1 MSRYRFAL
9 RPRWILSHLFVLA
22 LVAAMITAG
31 FWQLARMG
39 ERQDRN
45 DTVEARSADPVV
57 GAGDLAGPGA
67 FAEAEEL
74 EYRRVSASGRYLVD
88 DEVLVRSRSRDG
100 APGSWILT
108 PLLLADGTAVA
119 VNRGWIP
126 NSGQLEAVPA
136 SVAAPEGQ
144 VTVTGLVRRTE
155 TRAGIGPTDP
165 DTGRL
170 ESLARADVGR
180 LDQQVPADLRPFFVQ
195 LTDQTP
201 AVTPADPSPLP
212 PPELDDGPHLSYAVQ
227 WFIFSTVALV
237 GYPLILR
244 RRAGELE
251 RGELER
257 GEPEHDDPEHD
268 DPEHE
273 GPERDD
279 PGGRDPL
286 DRPDPL
292 DTPGPDDPRLGAEQ
306 GRARAPD
313 HRTGTP

>member
-9 RPRWILSHLFVLA
+9 RPRWILSHLFVVA

-39 ERQDRN
+39 ERQDLN
-45 DTVEARSADPVV
+45 DTVEARSAAPVTD
-57 GAGDLAGPGA
+57 AGGLASPGA
-67 FAEAEEL
+67 FADADEL

-88 DEVLVRSRSRDG
+88 DEVLVRSRSQDG
-100 APGSWILT
+100 APGSWVLT

-126 NSGQLEAVPA
+126 NSGQLEAVPD
-136 SVAAPEGQ
+136 SVAAPDGE
-144 VTVTGLVRRTE
+144 VTVTGFVRGTE

-180 LDQQVPADLRPFFVQ
+180 LDQQVSSDLRPFFVQ

-201 AVTPADPSPLP
+201 AVTPADPSPVP

-227 WFIFSTVALV
+227 FFIFSTVALV

-251 RGELER
+251 RGEPER
-257 GEPEHDDPEHD
+257 GEL
-268 DPEHE
+268 
-273 GPERDD
+273 ERDD
-279 PGGRDPL
+279 PDERHSL

-292 DTPGPDDPRLGAEQ
+292 DTPGPDDPRLGDRPRHAP
-306 GRARAPD
+306 APD